1 MQAAL
6 RYSYRDTSSHRTKD
20 RTERVMTA
28 RRRNS
33 PDEASYHRRQLERE
47 EDRAV
52 VDAIG
57 DRMESFFDRALAEL
71 EMIKSDIR
79 RIDQKTDG
87 VVNRVNDLERET
99 LETREAVHRAR
110 SAQPAL
116 TVSAGRQV
124 VEEAKK
130 SWVAR
135 TAAVV
140 GLIIALASVVSLV
153 PKAVRGV
160 EHAWAYFRTA
170 DVQPQPKT
178 DKTTAT

>member
-1 MQAAL
+1 
-6 RYSYRDTSSHRTKD
+6 
-20 RTERVMTA
+20 MTA
-28 RRRNS
+28 RRRTS

-130 SWVAR
+130 SWLAK
-135 TAAVV
+135 AAA
-140 GLIIALASVVSLV
+140 IAISIMAIYTLTQAV
-153 PKAVRGV
+153 PKMVRAAD
-160 EHAWAYFRTA
+160 HFLAWVRTA
-170 DVQPQPKT
+170 DGPQKGKPT